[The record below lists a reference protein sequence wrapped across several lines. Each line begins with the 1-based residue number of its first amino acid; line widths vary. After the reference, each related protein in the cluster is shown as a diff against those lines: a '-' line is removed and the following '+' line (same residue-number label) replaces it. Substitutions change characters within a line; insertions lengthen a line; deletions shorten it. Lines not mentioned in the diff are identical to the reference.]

1 MRDQNIDRGEKAIL
15 GMGNSMLK
23 VKEEKKRSRKKEQSP
38 FHLQWKEDVKLR
50 LGQEYGPSQRAW
62 PFFL

>member
-23 VKEEKKRSRKKEQSP
+23 VKEEKKGQGRKN
-38 FHLQWKEDVKLR
+38 
-50 LGQEYGPSQRAW
+50 RAH
-62 PFFL
+62 FTYSGKRT